1 MVDRLTKGG
10 LTPPTNHLNNSY
22 IKNTNNGVETM
33 ANFILKTTFFVQSL
47 LIAFLLGK
55 FTYGISPDSDGMGI
69 FVPNL
74 GGYHYSLI
82 NDEDSGF
89 YN

>member
-1 MVDRLTKGG
+1 MHIGYIETTKQ
-10 LTPPTNHLNNSY
+10 
-22 IKNTNNGVETM
+22 GVNKM

-89 YN
+89 YQ

>member
-1 MVDRLTKGG
+1 MAGESGHIDCMETTKQ
-10 LTPPTNHLNNSY
+10 
-22 IKNTNNGVETM
+22 GVETM

-55 FTYGISPDSDGMGI
+55 FTYGIAPDSDGFGI
-69 FVPNL
+69 FIPNI

-82 NDEDSGF
+82 NDEDTGV
-89 YN
+89 YQ

>member
-1 MVDRLTKGG
+1 
-10 LTPPTNHLNNSY
+10 
-22 IKNTNNGVETM
+22 M
-33 ANFILKTTFFVQSL
+33 ANFILKTTFWLQSL

-55 FTYGISPDSDGMGI
+55 FTYGLAPDSDGMGI

-82 NDEDSGF
+82 NDEDTGF
-89 YN
+89 YQ

>member
-1 MVDRLTKGG
+1 MQRFLVK
-10 LTPPTNHLNNSY
+10 S
-22 IKNTNNGVETM
+22 
-33 ANFILKTTFFVQSL
+33 TFHIQAL

-55 FTYGISPDSDGMGI
+55 FTYGIAPDSDGFGI
-69 FVPNL
+69 FVPNV

-82 NDEDSGF
+82 NDEDSGW